1 LVELCWVAR
10 PARLLSVHGAK
21 CSTEAAFGAPEL
33 SLGFVDCHDHVVSI
47 ATTEGLGKPADALSI
62 PGDAVSN

>member
-1 LVELCWVAR
+1 
-10 PARLLSVHGAK
+10 
-21 CSTEAAFGAPEL
+21 
-33 SLGFVDCHDHVVSI
+33 VDCHDHVVSI